1 MKRTFTLL
9 LIIGVALF
17 VACKQRPVLNV
28 YYTDD
33 SDTIVNVDTI
43 INDVVLPV
51 VTTND
56 VVSLSSAVAICV
68 GAVTD
73 DGGGNIL
80 ARGVC
85 WSTSNN
91 PTIDDWHTSEG
102 TGVGTFTSYLTN
114 LNAVDVYYI
123 RAYATNEAGTA
134 YGEQKTVPTDIPTG
148 AIEAMYSVSETQ
160 KVLFSHGNLQ
170 YNTETSIWCFAEH
183 QYDYVGN
190 ANNSEDNKWIDLFGW
205 ATSGYA
211 HGAICYQ
218 PTSTSINNN
227 SYNAYGNSYYNL
239 YDETGQ
245 ADWGYNAISNGGNV
259 ENKWRTM
266 SSIEWDYVLNARNTP
281 SGIRYVLAQ
290 IDTIGGVL
298 LLPDNWNSTTY
309 NLNEINNGIA
319 SYSSNVISKTD
330 WENIFEDLGA
340 VFLPAAGYR
349 NATSI
354 YNTGLQGRYWT
365 ASSNGTNQAK
375 ELSFAQNSFNI
386 TTTGRARGLSVRLVS
401 NVVH

>member
-28 YYTDD
+28 
-33 SDTIVNVDTI
+33 
-43 INDVVLPV
+43 LPI
-51 VTTND
+51 VTTGEI
-56 VVSLSSAVAICV
+56 VSISSSVAVCV
-68 GAVTD
+68 GTVTD

-85 WSTSNN
+85 WGTSKN

-114 LNAVDVYYI
+114 LNASDVYYI

-134 YGEQKTVPTDIPTG
+134 YGEQKTVPTGIPTG
-148 AIEAMYSVSETQ
+148 AIKALYSVSETQ
-160 KVLFSHGNLQ
+160 KVLFSQGNLQ
-170 YNTETSIWCFAEH
+170 YNKETSIWRFAEH

-190 ANNSEDNKWIDLFGW
+190 AYNSENNKWIDLYGW
-205 ATSGYA
+205 GTSGYP
-211 HGAICYQ
+211 HGAVCYE
-218 PTSTSINNN
+218 PTSTSANNN
-227 SYNAYGNSYYNL
+227 SYYAYGNPTYNL
-239 YDETGQ
+239 YDQTGQ

-266 SSIEWDYVLNARNTP
+266 SSIEWDYVLNARNTS

-401 NVVH
+401 NLVQ